1 MSSSLIDS
9 TKKYKSLTKFNFSVM
24 CSKLNP
30 RLKSESKFTNERLAG
45 GEGAKAAKQDNIS
58 LLRRAV
64 LANLLWEDV
73 AYMDGESVA
82 DEIKRLIPLCP
93 ADTVYNIALEARTMQ
108 KLRHTPLF
116 IASEMCKY
124 PKHRAYVSV
133 LLPQIITR
141 ADMLTD
147 FLAIYWKDGKKPI
160 AAQAKKGLA
169 KAFHNFNEY
178 KFAKYDRD
186 AAIKLRDVMFLCR
199 PKPSNQYEQELFK
212 KIADRTLDIP
222 ETWEV
227 MLSTGKDKKESWTKL
242 ITENKIGG
250 LAMLRNIANMR
261 KADVDRKIINEGLE
275 KLKSSMLM
283 PLDFLK
289 ANRINPEFSRQIE
302 DAMLN
307 SYTNLPK
314 LKGKTLFIVDVSGSM
329 QVNISTKSDFTRY
342 DAACA
347 MSMLAINQCEDYEI
361 VCTAGSDYKHEG
373 KHEIIPYPQKGF
385 GIFNQIRAVNKNIGD
400 GGIFTRQCLEWCR
413 DKFKGEKFDRIIVF
427 SDSQD
432 CDLPNKGIPKPFG
445 TYNYICDVSAHTKG
459 INYKGI
465 WTAEI
470 SGFSEHFLT
479 FIAAMEGI
487 QNTFDE

>member
-1 MSSSLIDS
+1 MSKINPSL
-9 TKKYKSLTKFNFSVM
+9 KKA
-24 CSKLNP
+24 
-30 RLKSESKFTNERLAG
+30 SKFEEERLAG
-45 GEGAKAAKQDNIS
+45 GSGALAAKQSNTA

-73 AYMDGESVA
+73 AYMDGMKVA
-82 DEIKRLIPLCP
+82 EEIQRLIPLCP
-93 ADTVYNIALEARTMQ
+93 AIDVYNIALEARTMQ

-116 IASEMCKY
+116 IAVEMCKY
-124 PKHRAYVSV
+124 PEHKMFVQD

-160 AAQAKKGLA
+160 ANQAKKGLA

-199 PKPSNQYEQELFK
+199 PKPENQYEQDLFK
-212 KIADRTLDIP
+212 KVADRTLATP

-227 MLSTGKDKKESWTKL
+227 LLSTGKDKKESWTKL
-242 ITENKIGG
+242 ITEGKIGG

-261 KADVDRKIINEGLE
+261 RANVDKKVINEGLE

-289 ANRINPEFSRQIE
+289 AFRMNPEFGRQIE
-302 DAMLN
+302 DAMIN
-307 SYTNLPK
+307 SYANLPK

-329 QVNISTKSDFTRY
+329 GARMSKKSDFTGY

-347 MSMLAINQCEDYEI
+347 MAMLAANQCEDYEI
-361 VCTAGSDYKHEG
+361 VCTAGNDYTHTG
-373 KHEIIPYPQKGF
+373 AHRHIPYPQKGF
-385 GIFNQIRAVNKNIGD
+385 GIFEQIREANRNIGR
-400 GGIFTRQCLEWCR
+400 GGIFTRQCLEWCSG
-413 DKFKGEKFDRIIVF
+413 KFKGQKFDRIIVF

-432 CDLPNKGIPKPFG
+432 CDFPERRTPKPFG
-445 TYNYICDVSAHTKG
+445 TYNYICDISAHTKG
-459 INYKGI
+459 VNYKGT
-465 WTAEI
+465 WDAEI
-470 SGFSEHFLT
+470 SGFSEHFIT

-487 QNTFDE
+487 QNTFEE

>member
-1 MSSSLIDS
+1 MSKINPSL
-9 TKKYKSLTKFNFSVM
+9 KKT
-24 CSKLNP
+24 
-30 RLKSESKFTNERLAG
+30 SKFEEERLADG
-45 GEGAKAAKQDNIS
+45 SGALAAKQSNTA

-73 AYMDGESVA
+73 TYMDGIEVTE
-82 DEIKRLIPLCP
+82 EIQRLIPLCP
-93 ADTVYNIALEARTMQ
+93 AEDVYYIALEARTMQ
-108 KLRHTPLF
+108 KLRYTPLF
-116 IASEMCKY
+116 LAVEMCQY
-124 PKHRAYVSV
+124 PEHKMFVQD

-147 FLAIYWKDGKKPI
+147 FLAIYWEDGKKPI
-160 AAQAKKGLA
+160 ANQAKKGLA

-178 KFAKYDRD
+178 EFAKYDRN

-199 PKPSNQYEQELFK
+199 PKPKNQYEQTLFK
-212 KIADRTLDIP
+212 KIADRTLATP

-227 MLSTGKDKKESWTKL
+227 LLSTGKDKKKSWTKL
-242 ITENKIGG
+242 ITEGKIGG

-261 KADVDRKIINEGLE
+261 RANVDKKVINEGLE

-289 ANRINPEFSRQIE
+289 ANKMNPEFSRQIE
-302 DAMLN
+302 DAMIS
-307 SYTNLPK
+307 SYANLPK

-329 QVNISTKSDFTRY
+329 QTNMSAKSDFSRY

-347 MSMLAINQCEDYEI
+347 MAMLAVNQCEDYEI
-361 VCTAGSDYKHEG
+361 VCTAGSDFTHTGAHE
-373 KHEIIPYPQKGF
+373 HIPYPQKGF
-385 GIFNQIRAVNKNIGD
+385 GIFEQIHATNKNIGS
-400 GGIFTRQCLEWCR
+400 GGIFTRQCLEWCK
-413 DKFKGEKFDRIIVF
+413 DKFKGQKFDRIIIF

-432 CDLPNKGIPKPFG
+432 CDLPEKRIPKPFG
-445 TYNYICDVSAHTKG
+445 TYNYICDVSVRTKG
-459 INYKGI
+459 VNYKGT

-470 SGFSEHFLT
+470 SGFSEKFIT

-487 QNTFDE
+487 QNTFEE

>member
-1 MSSSLIDS
+1 MSKI
-9 TKKYKSLTKFNFSVM
+9 
-24 CSKLNP
+24 NP
-30 RLKSESKFTNERLAG
+30 SLKSPSKFEDERLAG
-45 GEGAKAAKQDNIS
+45 GSGALAAKQNNLA

-73 AYMDGESVA
+73 AYMDGVKVA
-82 DEIKRLIPLCP
+82 EEIKRLIPLCP
-93 ADTVYNIALEARTMQ
+93 AFDVYNIALEARTMQ

-116 IASEMCKY
+116 IAVEMCKY
-124 PKHRAYVSV
+124 PEHKMFVQD
-133 LLPQIITR
+133 LLPLIITR

-160 AAQAKKGLA
+160 ANQVKKGLA

-199 PKPSNQYEQELFK
+199 PKPNNQYEAELFK
-212 KIADRTLDIP
+212 KIAERTLATP

-227 MLSTGKDKKESWTKL
+227 LLSTGKDKKESWTKL
-242 ITENKIGG
+242 ITEGKIGG

-261 KADVDRKIINEGLE
+261 KADVDRKVINEGLE

-289 ANRINPEFSRQIE
+289 AEKMNPEFSRQIE
-302 DAMLN
+302 DSMIK
-307 SYTNLPK
+307 SYANLPK
-314 LKGKTLFIVDVSGSM
+314 LTGRTLFIVDVSGSM
-329 QVNISTKSDFTRY
+329 GSRMSSKSDFTRY
-342 DAACA
+342 DAACVMA
-347 MSMLAINQCEDYEI
+347 MLAANQCEDYEI
-361 VCTAGSDYKHEG
+361 VCTAGNDYSRVGAHE
-373 KHEIIPYPQKGF
+373 HITYPQKGF
-385 GIFNQIRAVNKNIGD
+385 GIFSQIRDTNKRIGC
-400 GGIFTRQCLEWCR
+400 GGIFTRQCLEWCKSQFK
-413 DKFKGEKFDRIIVF
+413 DKEFDRIIVF

-432 CDLPNKGIPKPFG
+432 CDYPDKRVPKPFG

-459 INYKGI
+459 VNYKGV

-479 FIAAMEGI
+479 YIAAMEGI
-487 QNTFDE
+487 KNTFDE

>member
-1 MSSSLIDS
+1 MSKINPSL
-9 TKKYKSLTKFNFSVM
+9 KKT
-24 CSKLNP
+24 
-30 RLKSESKFTNERLAG
+30 SKFEEERLAG
-45 GEGAKAAKQDNIS
+45 GSGALAAKQSNTA

-73 AYMDGESVA
+73 AYMDGMKVA
-82 DEIKRLIPLCP
+82 KEIQRLIPLCP
-93 ADTVYNIALEARTMQ
+93 AEDVYYIALEARTMQ

-116 IASEMCKY
+116 LAVEMCKY
-124 PKHRAYVSV
+124 PEHKMFVQD
-133 LLPQIITR
+133 LLPKIITR

-160 AAQAKKGLA
+160 ANQAKKGLA

-199 PKPSNQYEQELFK
+199 PKPENQYEQDLFK
-212 KIADRTLDIP
+212 KVADRTLATP

-227 MLSTGKDKKESWTKL
+227 LLSTGKDKKESWTKL
-242 ITENKIGG
+242 ITEGKIGG

-261 KADVDRKIINEGLE
+261 RANVDKKVINEGLE

-289 ANRINPEFSRQIE
+289 AFRMNPEFGRQIE
-302 DAMLN
+302 DAMIN
-307 SYTNLPK
+307 SYANLPK

-329 QVNISTKSDFTRY
+329 GARMSEKSDFSRY

-347 MSMLAINQCEDYEI
+347 MAMLAANQCEDYEI
-361 VCTAGSDYKHEG
+361 VCTAGSDYTHTGAHE
-373 KHEIIPYPQKGF
+373 HIPYPQKGF
-385 GIFNQIRAVNKNIGD
+385 GIFEQIYATNKNIGG
-400 GGIFTRQCLEWCR
+400 GGIFTRQCLEWCK
-413 DKFKGEKFDRIIVF
+413 DKFKGQKFDRIIVF

-432 CDLPNKGIPKPFG
+432 CDLPAKRIPKPFG

-459 INYKGI
+459 VNYKGV

-470 SGFSEHFLT
+470 SGFSEHFIT

-487 QNTFDE
+487 QNTFEE

>member
-1 MSSSLIDS
+1 MSKINPSL
-9 TKKYKSLTKFNFSVM
+9 KKT
-24 CSKLNP
+24 
-30 RLKSESKFTNERLAG
+30 SKFEEERLAG
-45 GEGAKAAKQDNIS
+45 GSGALAAKQSNTA

-73 AYMDGESVA
+73 AYMDGMKVA
-82 DEIKRLIPLCP
+82 EEIQRLIPLCP
-93 ADTVYNIALEARTMQ
+93 AIDVYNIALEARTMQ

-116 IASEMCKY
+116 LAVEMCKY
-124 PKHRAYVSV
+124 PEHKMFVQD

-160 AAQAKKGLA
+160 ANQAKKGLA

-186 AAIKLRDVMFLCR
+186 AAIKLSDVMFLCR
-199 PKPSNQYEQELFK
+199 PKPENQYEQDLFK
-212 KIADRTLDIP
+212 KVADRTLATP

-227 MLSTGKDKKESWTKL
+227 LLSTGKDKKESWTKL
-242 ITENKIGG
+242 ITEGKIGG

-261 KADVDRKIINEGLE
+261 RANVDKKVINEGLE

-289 ANRINPEFSRQIE
+289 AFRMNPEFGRQIE
-302 DAMLN
+302 DAMIN
-307 SYTNLPK
+307 SYANLPK

-329 QVNISTKSDFTRY
+329 GARMSEKSDFSRY

-347 MSMLAINQCEDYEI
+347 MAMLAANQCEDYEI
-361 VCTAGSDYKHEG
+361 VCTAGNDYTHTGAHE
-373 KHEIIPYPQKGF
+373 HIPYPQKGF
-385 GIFNQIRAVNKNIGD
+385 GIFEQIRETNKNIGI
-400 GGIFTRQCLEWCR
+400 GGIFTRQCLEWCN
-413 DKFKGEKFDRIIVF
+413 DKFKGQKFDRIIVF

-432 CDLPNKGIPKPFG
+432 CDPYTRRTPKPFG

-459 INYKGI
+459 VNYKGT
-465 WTAEI
+465 WDAEI
-470 SGFSEHFLT
+470 SGFSEHFIT

-487 QNTFDE
+487 QNTFEE

>member
-1 MSSSLIDS
+1 MSKINPSL
-9 TKKYKSLTKFNFSVM
+9 KKS
-24 CSKLNP
+24 
-30 RLKSESKFTNERLAG
+30 SKFEEERLAG
-45 GEGAKAAKQDNIS
+45 GSGALAAKQSNTA

-73 AYMDGESVA
+73 AYMDGMKVA
-82 DEIKRLIPLCP
+82 EEIQRLIPLCP
-93 ADTVYNIALEARTMQ
+93 AIDVYNIALEARVMQ

-116 IASEMCKY
+116 LAVEMCKY
-124 PKHRAYVSV
+124 PEHKMFVQD

-160 AAQAKKGLA
+160 ANQAKKGLA

-199 PKPSNQYEQELFK
+199 PKPENQYEQDLFK
-212 KIADRTLDIP
+212 KVADRTLATP

-227 MLSTGKDKKESWTKL
+227 LLSTRKDKKESWTKL
-242 ITENKIGG
+242 ISEGKIGG

-261 KADVDRKIINEGLE
+261 RANVDKKVINEGLE

-289 ANRINPEFSRQIE
+289 AFRMNPEFGRQIE
-302 DAMLN
+302 DAMIN
-307 SYTNLPK
+307 SYVNLPK

-329 QVNISTKSDFTRY
+329 GERMSEKSDFTRY

-347 MSMLAINQCEDYEI
+347 MAMLAANQCEDYEI
-361 VCTAGSDYKHEG
+361 VCTAGNDYTHTG
-373 KHEIIPYPQKGF
+373 AHRHIPYPQKGF
-385 GIFNQIRAVNKNIGD
+385 GIFEQIREANRNIGY
-400 GGIFTRQCLEWCR
+400 GGIFTRQCLEWCN
-413 DKFKGEKFDRIIVF
+413 DKFKGQKFDRIIVF

-432 CDLPNKGIPKPFG
+432 CDLPERRTPKPFG
-445 TYNYICDVSAHTKG
+445 TYNYICDISAHTKG
-459 INYKGI
+459 VNYKGI
-465 WTAEI
+465 WDAEI
-470 SGFSEHFLT
+470 SGFSEHFIT

-487 QNTFDE
+487 QNTFEE

>member
-1 MSSSLIDS
+1 MSKINPSL
-9 TKKYKSLTKFNFSVM
+9 KKT
-24 CSKLNP
+24 
-30 RLKSESKFTNERLAG
+30 SKFEEERLAG
-45 GEGAKAAKQDNIS
+45 GSGALAAKQSNTA

-73 AYMDGESVA
+73 AYMDGMKVA
-82 DEIKRLIPLCP
+82 EEIQRLIPLCP
-93 ADTVYNIALEARTMQ
+93 AIDVYNIALEARTMQ

-116 IASEMCKY
+116 IAAEMCKY
-124 PKHRAYVSV
+124 PEHKMFVQD

-160 AAQAKKGLA
+160 ANQAKKGLA

-199 PKPSNQYEQELFK
+199 PKPENQYEQDLFK
-212 KIADRTLDIP
+212 KVADRTLATP

-227 MLSTGKDKKESWTKL
+227 LLSTGKDKKESWTKL
-242 ITENKIGG
+242 ITEGKIGG

-261 KADVDRKIINEGLE
+261 KANVDKKVINEGLE

-289 ANRINPEFSRQIE
+289 AFRMNSEFSRQIE
-302 DAMLN
+302 DAMIN
-307 SYTNLPK
+307 SYANLPK

-329 QVNISTKSDFTRY
+329 GARMSEKSDFTGY

-347 MSMLAINQCEDYEI
+347 MAMLAANQCEDYEI
-361 VCTAGSDYKHEG
+361 VCTAGNDYTHTGAHE
-373 KHEIIPYPQKGF
+373 HIPYPQKGF
-385 GIFNQIRAVNKNIGD
+385 GIFEQIRETNKNIGH
-400 GGIFTRQCLEWCR
+400 GGIFTRQCLEWCN
-413 DKFKGEKFDRIIVF
+413 DKFKGQKFDRIIVF

-432 CDLPNKGIPKPFG
+432 CDFPERRIPKPFG
-445 TYNYICDVSAHTKG
+445 TYNYICDISAHTKG
-459 INYKGI
+459 VNYKGT
-465 WTAEI
+465 WDAEI
-470 SGFSEHFLT
+470 SGFSEHFIT

-487 QNTFDE
+487 QNTFEE